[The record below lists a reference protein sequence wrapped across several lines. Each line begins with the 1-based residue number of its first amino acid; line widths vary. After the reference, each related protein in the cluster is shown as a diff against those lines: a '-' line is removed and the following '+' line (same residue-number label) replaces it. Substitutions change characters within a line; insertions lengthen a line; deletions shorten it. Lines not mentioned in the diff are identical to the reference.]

1 MVACF
6 FFSLLSSFRSLSLQ
20 IYVIARAFPFGPE
33 VSVHSFSCFANSKAT
48 AQKKAFQFGTLW
60 AKDFEEGGQ
69 KKTYQPTGPIKIK
82 SKAKREPQRQRQN
95 NVTGVSHGTG
105 SRFGF
110 TSASHSR
117 QPRQNHSIQ
126 TLGLEGV
133 VDVGPRF
140 CVACFAMWFGANA
153 SIRPARSI
161 NHKSPDRRLGL
172 ASRNER
178 LGKAKTVL
186 IVGREIRA
194 AKSVE
199 REAIKEI
206 KRRAC
211 NLPHQPRD
219 K

>member
-1 MVACF
+1 MNPNVNVKIVSPAC
-6 FFSLLSSFRSLSLQ
+6 RT
-20 IYVIARAFPFGPE
+20 VP
-33 VSVHSFSCFANSKAT
+33 VHGS
-48 AQKKAFQFGTLW
+48 
-60 AKDFEEGGQ
+60 
-69 KKTYQPTGPIKIK
+69 
-82 SKAKREPQRQRQN
+82 
-95 NVTGVSHGTG
+95 G
-105 SRFGF
+105 SRAG
-110 TSASHSR
+110 SHSR

-140 CVACFAMWFGANA
+140 CVLCFAMWFGANA

-206 KRRAC
+206 KRRA
-211 NLPHQPRD
+211 LQFAPSTPGQVRHTRTYTIKRLYRAGARPSL
-219 K
+219 